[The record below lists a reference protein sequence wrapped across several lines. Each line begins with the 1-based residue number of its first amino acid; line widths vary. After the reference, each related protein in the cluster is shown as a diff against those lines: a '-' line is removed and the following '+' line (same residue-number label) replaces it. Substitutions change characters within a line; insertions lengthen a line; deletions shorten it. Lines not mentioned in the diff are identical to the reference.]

1 MMNGT
6 VDIFYNGDIGMPK
19 TYRDIF
25 TEEEIKADKADI
37 LEMFRNGIPLSDM
50 SSELGRTQPYIYMI
64 RDELI
69 AEESITIEEIEK
81 ARAKRKEMFPPA
93 QGGIK
98 QNKVRKPRVYTK
110 HIERKAKSEN
120 NKEQVLQLI
129 KKKKPVTDI
138 GKELKLVDASV
149 RLYISQLIEEKR
161 ISEDE
166 IIWYKTDRSKKNP
179 RIDRTTEQYLET
191 KNKVLQ
197 MLQMGYKSVTIRKR
211 LDLDP
216 FDYEIYVDDLVKNQ
230 KCISYDEI
238 KERRALKHLQNLQFV
253 AARIKMGDSL
263 TIIRE
268 KLDEYIDYNGAT
280 RLANELVEI
289 GIITNEEIEANR
301 ITAQRNSYSKG
312 KILSTEE
319 QVKFIREKVF
329 LGYTPKEIV
338 DSDETAS
345 VSMHSALYQKRRM
358 IAEGIISAEEAKRL
372 MEEHKSELREE
383 QYLADWVI
391 IKAKTKQGLKADEIA
406 REMSRS
412 EGYINTVKK
421 FVEGKKSSKKDAS
434 RINNLAKRAQKEEKW
449 ELDGGKD
456 LITARKSL
464 IQEIRKANMLDV
476 LLDPKI
482 YVLCF
487 NLYSYHPEMID
498 TSLLEVIMKGLKLTQ
513 KPSDYD
519 RYKNEIKSV
528 IKNELKTE
536 LEISFDE

>member
-1 MMNGT
+1 MS
-6 VDIFYNGDIGMPK
+6 K
-19 TYRDIF
+19 TYKEIF
-25 TEEEIKADKADI
+25 TEEEINADKADL
-37 LEMFRNGIPLSDM
+37 LEMFRSGTPLREM
-50 SSELGRTQPYIYMI
+50 ISELGRTQSYIYML

-69 AEESITIEEIEK
+69 ADKLITIEEIEV

-93 QGGIK
+93 QGGAK
-98 QNKVRKPRVYTK
+98 QNKVYKSRVYTNSK
-110 HIERKAKSEN
+110 TRKEN
-120 NKEQVLQLI
+120 AEKVKEQILKLI
-129 KKKKPVTDI
+129 KEGTAVTDI
-138 GKELKLVDASV
+138 SNELRVIDKTVK
-149 RLYISQLIEEKR
+149 LYIDQLIDEKK

-166 IIWYKTDRSKKNP
+166 VKWHKDYGETAKP
-179 RIDRTTEQYLET
+179 RIDRTTEEYLET

-197 MLQMGYKSVTIRKR
+197 MLEKGYKSVTIRKR
-211 LDLDP
+211 LGLT
-216 FDYEIYVDDLVKNQ
+216 
-230 KCISYDEI
+230 SYDYRVYVEDLAKNKKSITYEEI
-238 KERRALKHLQNLQFV
+238 QERRKLKHLQNLQFV
-253 AARIKMGDSL
+253 ATRIKMGDSL

-338 DSDETAS
+338 DSDETGS

-358 IAEGIISAEEAKRL
+358 IAEGIISAGEAKRL

-434 RINNLAKRAQKEEKW
+434 RINNLAKRAQKEEKR

-498 TSLLEVIMKGLKLTQ
+498 ASLLEVIMKGLKLTQ